1 MGKNSNG
8 FDFLLCTFIFW
19 GGSNVERN
27 EPHQGSLKTLV
38 NQRDVY
44 YAFKL
49 NRFESGRQEEQML
62 EKYLH

>member
-1 MGKNSNG
+1 MVLI
-8 FDFLLCTFIFW
+8 FCFVLLFFL

-49 NRFESGRQEEQML
+49 NIFESGRQEEQML